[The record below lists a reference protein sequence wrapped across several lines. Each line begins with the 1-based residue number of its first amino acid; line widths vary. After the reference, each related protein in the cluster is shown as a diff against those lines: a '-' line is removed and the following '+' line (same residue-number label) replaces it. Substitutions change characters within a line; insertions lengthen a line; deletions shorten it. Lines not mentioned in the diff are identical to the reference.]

1 MVLKIKTFPADFK
14 PISEKR
20 SISAEIYGNR
30 FYADQ
35 TLYEYLIEFLLIFVS
50 ADDDPVNPKEKLR
63 FHSPEAVGN
72 LSYTVEPRMG
82 LKRFIFFDK
91 NKKNDVIKI
100 DQDAYAELIKS
111 LKDKI
116 NDTDEERKSEILEAL
131 QDLLHGYAVILKK
144 RTWCAQA
151 MLPLCPELVFCEA
164 MPKKKDRAKM
174 NWSDYKE
181 KEENVR
187 KKIDSNF
194 DFTKRNFLA
203 RGGEL
208 YYLHLLQ
215 GMQGNSQKRE
225 RLEWLFQEQLVTNG
239 KKMSQIANFVQ
250 DTWEKHMGYSCHPTE
265 KINIAFIPEAA
276 YKNVAADS
284 VNELINFMS
293 CKMHSVSKIELLSKG
308 VMIQI
313 LRMLSVATTNFLGQ
327 ERECWIMDIGN
338 TNTSIVKKIA
348 ANSFSKVQGTFT
360 TAIGKNIESLN
371 DGSERLK
378 RIIKA
383 RKDSFDIFKSKG
395 KELQCI
401 IPTSGPYERFSLPED
416 CIRFLVLALIAPQ
429 KKMTLDMFLEELY
442 KKYRIVIGPAQYKE
456 CSGNDIEGALVNS
469 FSINV
474 LAFQE
479 FLKAT
484 GFLREL
490 SDATSIVINPFEE
503 LKEGEE

>member
-1 MVLKIKTFPADFK
+1 MELKIKTFPADFK
-14 PISEKR
+14 PTKEKE
-20 SISAEIYGNR
+20 SVSAEIYGNR
-30 FYADQ
+30 FHADQ

-50 ADDDPVNPKEKLR
+50 ADDDPINPKEKLR

-72 LSYTVEPRMG
+72 LFYTVEPRMG

-100 DQDAYAELIKS
+100 DQDAYAELITS
-111 LKDKI
+111 LKEKI
-116 NDTDEERKSEILEAL
+116 NDTNEERKSEILEVL
-131 QDLLHGYAVILKK
+131 QDLLHGYAVVLKK

-151 MLPLCPELVFCEA
+151 MLPLCPELIFCEA
-164 MPKKKDRAKM
+164 MPKKKDRVKM
-174 NWSDYKE
+174 KWSDYRNQEE
-181 KEENVR
+181 KIR

-194 DFTKRNFLA
+194 DFTKHDFLA

-215 GMQGNSQKRE
+215 GLQGNEQKRE
-225 RLEWLFQEQLVTNG
+225 RLEWLLQEQLVTNG
-239 KKMSQIANFVQ
+239 KKMSQIANFIQ
-250 DTWEKHMGYSCHPTE
+250 DTWEKHMDYSCHPTE
-265 KINIAFIPEAA
+265 KMNIAFIPEAA
-276 YKNVAADS
+276 YKNVAVDS

-293 CKMHSVSKIELLSKG
+293 CKMHPVSKIELLSKG
-308 VMIQI
+308 VMIQV

-338 TNTSIVKKIA
+338 TNTGIIKKIA

-360 TAIGKNIESLN
+360 TAFGKNIISSG

-378 RIIKA
+378 LIIKA

-401 IPTSGPYERFSLPED
+401 IPTSGPYERFSLSED

-442 KKYRIVIGPAQYKE
+442 KKYRIVIGPVQYKE
-456 CSGNDIEGALVNS
+456 CSGDEIDEALANS
-469 FSINV
+469 FSKNV
-474 LAFQE
+474 LDFQE

-490 SDATSIVINPFEE
+490 SDATSIVINPYEE
-503 LKEGEE
+503 LKGEE

>member
-1 MVLKIKTFPADFK
+1 MELKIKTFPSGFNANGD
-14 PISEKR
+14 KR

-30 FYADQ
+30 FHADQ

-63 FHSPEAVGN
+63 FHSPEATGN

-100 DQDAYAELIKS
+100 DRDAYSELIKA
-111 LKDKI
+111 LKGKI
-116 NDTDEERKSEILEAL
+116 DDSDDERKSSIIESL

-164 MPKKKDRAKM
+164 MPKKKERTKLIWDEC
-174 NWSDYKE
+174 KE
-181 KEENVR
+181 GNESEKN
-187 KKIDSNF
+187 KIDSCF
-194 DFTKRNFLA
+194 DFSKRNFLA

-215 GMQGNSQKRE
+215 GMQGHNDKRE
-225 RLEWLFQEQLVTNG
+225 RLEALLQEQLVTNG
-239 KKMSQIANFVQ
+239 SKMSQIANFVQ
-250 DTWEKHMGYSCHPTE
+250 DTWEEYMGYGKHPTE
-265 KINIAFIPEAA
+265 KLHISFIPETA
-276 YKNVAADS
+276 YKDIATDS
-284 VNELINFMS
+284 VDELINFMS
-293 CKMHSVSKIELLSKG
+293 CNMHPVNKIELLSKG
-308 VMIQI
+308 VMIQV
-313 LRMLSVATTNFLGQ
+313 LRMLSVATTNYLGV
-327 ERECWIMDIGN
+327 ERECWIMDIDN
-338 TNTSIVKKIA
+338 MNTSIIKKVA
-348 ANSFSKVQGTFT
+348 ANNFAKIQGTFT
-360 TAIGKNIESLN
+360 TAIGQNIAVSYDDE
-371 DGSERLK
+371 ERLK
-378 RIIKA
+378 YIVKA

-416 CIRFLVLALIAPQ
+416 CLRFLVLALIAPQ

-442 KKYRIVIGPAQYKE
+442 KKYRIVIGPVQYKK
-456 CSGNDIEGALVNS
+456 CNDEDMDITLANS
-469 FSINV
+469 FNKNV
-474 LAFQE
+474 LAFQK
-479 FLKAT
+479 FLKST

-490 SDATSIVINPFEE
+490 SDATSIVINPY
-503 LKEGEE
+503 KEGAE

>member
-1 MVLKIKTFPADFK
+1 MELKIKTFPSDF
-14 PISEKR
+14 IANGDKR

-30 FYADQ
+30 FHADQ

-50 ADDDPVNPKEKLR
+50 ADDDPVNPKDKLR
-63 FHSPEAVGN
+63 FHSPEATGN

-100 DQDAYAELIKS
+100 DRDAYSELIKA
-111 LKDKI
+111 LKGKI
-116 NDTDEERKSEILEAL
+116 DDSDDERKSSIIESL

-151 MLPLCPELVFCEA
+151 MLPLCPELIFCEA
-164 MPKKKDRAKM
+164 MPKKKERTKLIWDEC
-174 NWSDYKE
+174 KE
-181 KEENVR
+181 GNEHEKN
-187 KKIDSNF
+187 KIDSCF
-194 DFTKRNFLA
+194 DFSKRNFLA

-215 GMQGNSQKRE
+215 GMQGHNDKRE
-225 RLEWLFQEQLVTNG
+225 RLEALLQEQLVTNG
-239 KKMSQIANFVQ
+239 SKMSQIANFVQ
-250 DTWEKHMGYSCHPTE
+250 DTWEECMGYSKHPTE
-265 KINIAFIPEAA
+265 KIHISFIPETA
-276 YKNVAADS
+276 YKDIATDS

-293 CKMHSVSKIELLSKG
+293 CNMHPVNKIELLSKG
-308 VMIQI
+308 VMIQV
-313 LRMLSVATTNFLGQ
+313 LRMLSVATTNYLGL

-338 TNTSIVKKIA
+338 INTSVIKKVA
-348 ANSFSKVQGTFT
+348 ANNFAKIQGTFT
-360 TAIGKNIESLN
+360 TAIGQNIVVS
-371 DGSERLK
+371 DYDERLK
-378 RIIKA
+378 YIVKA

-416 CIRFLVLALIAPQ
+416 CLRFLVLALIAPQ

-442 KKYRIVIGPAQYKE
+442 KKYRIVIGPVQYKKCNNE
-456 CSGNDIEGALVNS
+456 DMDITLANS
-469 FSINV
+469 FNKNV

-479 FLKAT
+479 FLKST
-484 GFLREL
+484 GFLKEL
-490 SDATSIVINPFEE
+490 SDATSIVINPY
-503 LKEGEE
+503 KEGVE

>member
-1 MVLKIKTFPADFK
+1 MELKTFPAGFK
-14 PISEKR
+14 PNSDKR

-30 FYADQ
+30 FHADQ

-50 ADDDPVNPKEKLR
+50 EDDDPINLKEKLR
-63 FHSPEAVGN
+63 FHSPDATGN
-72 LSYTVEPRMG
+72 LSYTVEPRIG

-91 NKKNDVIKI
+91 NKKNDAIKI
-100 DQDAYAELIKS
+100 DRDAYAELMKALREQIEEY
-111 LKDKI
+111 
-116 NDTDEERKSEILEAL
+116 DEERKSYILESL

-164 MPKKKDRAKM
+164 MPKKNERAKM
-174 NWSDYKE
+174 DWDTYKNE
-181 KEENVR
+181 TEEIR

-194 DFTKRNFLA
+194 DFSKRNFLA

-208 YYLHLLQ
+208 YYLHILQ
-215 GMQGNSQKRE
+215 GLHGNEEKRI
-225 RLEWLFQEQLVTNG
+225 RLEWLLQELLVTHG
-239 KKMSQIANFVQ
+239 KKMSQISNFVQ
-250 DTWEKHMGYSCHPTE
+250 DTWEKHMGYSSHPTT
-265 KINIAFIPEAA
+265 KLHMSFIPESA
-276 YKNVAADS
+276 YKNVAGYS
-284 VNELINFMS
+284 VDELINFMS
-293 CKMHSVSKIELLSKG
+293 CKMHPVNKIELLAKG
-308 VMIQI
+308 VMIQV
-313 LRMLSVATTNFLGQ
+313 LRMLSVATTNFLDQ
-327 ERECWIMDIGN
+327 DRECWIMDIGN
-338 TNTSIVKKIA
+338 MSTSVIKKIA
-348 ANSFSKVQGTFT
+348 ANSFAKVQGTFT
-360 TAIGKNIESLN
+360 TAIGKNLSSSVN
-371 DGSERLK
+371 GTDRLK
-378 RIIKA
+378 LITKA

-442 KKYRIVIGPAQYKE
+442 QKYRIVIGPVQYRKCNGE
-456 CSGNDIEGALVNS
+456 DIDVSLANS
-469 FSINV
+469 FSKNV

-490 SDATSIVINPFEE
+490 SDATSIVVNPYEE
-503 LKEGEE
+503 LKGEE